1 MKKDVGA
8 IIITTIFALILLG
21 NFPAALCYSV
31 GVRSGDWIEY
41 NFQESNGDVEYTQ
54 RIDFV
59 NVSGAALTLNIANV
73 LPSGEELPP
82 QSLGIDLTTSE
93 DYWISYPLVSARTL
107 IIPNGTNMGDS
118 VYLGLFGNETILGQ
132 TTRTYAD
139 VDRTV
144 VYANFSFRLNGT
156 VDNQYTLYWD
166 KLTGVL
172 VEATNSYESASL
184 WSLSTVDTNMW
195 IGGIGWWFWVIV
207 VGVVAAGIL
216 SAKRNAIRKL
226 LGKPSAASVGKA
238 QAK

>member
-8 IIITTIFALILLG
+8 IIMTTIFALILLG

-41 NFQESNGDVEYTQ
+41 NFQESNGEQEQ

-59 NVSGAALTLNIANV
+59 NVSGAALTLNVANF
-73 LPSGEELPP
+73 LQSGEELPP
-82 QSLGIDLTTSE
+82 QSLGIDLTTSG
-93 DYWISYPLVSARTL
+93 DYWINYPLVSARTL
-107 IIPNGTNMGDS
+107 IIPNGTSVGDS
-118 VYLGLFGNETILGQ
+118 VYLGLFGNETILGP
-132 TTRTYAD
+132 TTRTYAGA
-139 VDRTV
+139 DRTV
-144 VYANFSFRLNGT
+144 VYANFSFQLNDT
-156 VDNQYTLYWD
+156 LDNRYTLYWD
-166 KLTGVL
+166 KQTGVL
-172 VEATNSYESASL
+172 VEATRSYGQLSP

-216 SAKRNAIRKL
+216 SAKKNSIRKL
-226 LGKPSAASVGKA
+226 RGKPGAPSAGKA